1 MFDRELAEITKLRQA
16 LATLKDLELTPAS
29 EKDIKAY
36 LVALESIIAKFPD
49 EVAEFSWYLTLYSL
63 TGADRVRSV
72 KV

>member
-36 LVALESIIAKFPD
+36 LVALESIIAKLPD
-49 EVAEFSWYLTLYSL
+49 FI
-63 TGADRVRSV
+63 
-72 KV
+72 